1 MAGGSGPLMSP
12 LPTKLLMG
20 WEDIGTDHPDVPA
33 EFYIYD
39 AYGKGLSQ
47 EPQKTIG
54 FLHGCLNLV
63 FILPHRHGEGL
74 SREPYRDNFY
84 LFIWDLFFFNVMARA
99 KPRTL
104 TVQFSLVYWF
114 RDLLYCGSG
123 LDSLFRVHPLT
134 RMFFLW
140 LLFSCLICMWEDSVP
155 DGSLKRSN
163 FV

>member
-20 WEDIGTDHPDVPA
+20 WEDIGNDHPDVPA
-33 EFYIYD
+33 EYYIYD
-39 AYGKGLSQ
+39 AYGKGLS
-47 EPQKTIG
+47 
-54 FLHGCLNLV
+54 LNLV

-114 RDLLYCGSG
+114 RDLLDCGSG

-134 RMFFLW
+134 RMFFL
-140 LLFSCLICMWEDSVP
+140 
-155 DGSLKRSN
+155 
-163 FV
+163 